1 MRIIIG
7 VTSWP
12 LSGSTKY
19 FEHLK
24 LFLLWDKC
32 YKVQLLLVLIF
43 TLTCRPKSA
52 LINNDTF
59 VFYLTNLKLA
69 YKRNDLWFKQ
79 KGKSHKIIQCFSTF
93 WFGGKLNQNH
103 NNEIISGW
111 AQDFKG
117 RKLTEVGSLPGT
129 ATPPCFLTR
138 PSRGIQQQPDQGIN
152 YKNTVA
158 DSRAVTTWTTPPPIP
173 RTAEAQCGLPYLRVI
188 SYYSNWSHLGY
199 PSSKI
204 QWLTLG
210 CGSELAH
217 FPSTLQ
223 ALCFISALRGERKSI
238 KSGDSPW
245 RLLNKQLFTPGR
257 VLSTRILKHGL
268 KNDMPCLAKFI

>member
-12 LSGSTKY
+12 LNGSTKY

-24 LFLLWDKC
+24 PFQLWDKC

-43 TLTCRPKSA
+43 KWTCRPKFA
-52 LINNDTF
+52 LIDNDPF

-103 NNEIISGW
+103 NNEILSGW

-129 ATPPCFLTR
+129 DTPPCFLTR
-138 PSRGIQQQPDQGIN
+138 PSRGIQALI
-152 YKNTVA
+152 TEV
-158 DSRAVTTWTTPPPIP
+158 
-173 RTAEAQCGLPYLRVI
+173 
-188 SYYSNWSHLGY
+188 
-199 PSSKI
+199 
-204 QWLTLG
+204 QWLTAEQWPPEPLSPLPQISWG
-210 CGSELAH
+210 TVWPPLSEGDIL
-217 FPSTLQ
+217 LQ
-223 ALCFISALRGERKSI
+223 
-238 KSGDSPW
+238 
-245 RLLNKQLFTPGR
+245 
-257 VLSTRILKHGL
+257 
-268 KNDMPCLAKFI
+268 